1 MSCPGA
7 AEAAGAG
14 PTIPEDC
21 EFMPH
26 PQRIRVLY
34 DEAAIAARNAEMAA
48 EIAARSGPDLLV
60 VAVLKG
66 SFMFVADLIRAMH
79 RTGMSPQVE
88 FVHLSSYRAATI
100 SSGQV
105 EILRDVQSEVR
116 GREVLL
122 VDDILESG
130 RTLAF
135 AKDLLAARGA
145 ARVESCV
152 LLEKPGKRA
161 VSIQADYVGFEC
173 PDYFVVGYGMDVA
186 HSFRQ
191 LPYVGVI
198 ETADQAGLPG
208 I

>member
-1 MSCPGA
+1 M
-7 AEAAGAG
+7 ENR
-14 PTIPEDC
+14 
-21 EFMPH
+21 
-26 PQRIRVLY
+26 RIRMLY
-34 DEAAIAARNAEMAA
+34 DAATIAARNKALAD
-48 EIAARSGPDLLV
+48 EIKLADPQNLLV

-66 SFMFVADLIRAMH
+66 SFMFAADLIRALH
-79 RTGMSPQVE
+79 EVGIEPQME
-88 FVHLSSYRAATI
+88 FVHLSSYRAGTT

-116 GREVLL
+116 GRDVLL

-145 ARVESCV
+145 RRVMSVV

-161 VSIQADYVGFEC
+161 VQIKADFVGFRC

-186 HSFRQ
+186 HSYRQ
-191 LPYVGVI
+191 LPFVGVI
-198 ETADQAGLPG
+198 EAAGDTAQFDGM
-208 I
+208 

>member
-1 MSCPGA
+1 M
-7 AEAAGAG
+7 
-14 PTIPEDC
+14 PER
-21 EFMPH
+21 
-26 PQRIRVLY
+26 RIRVLY
-34 DEAAIAARNAEMAA
+34 DEAAIARRNEEMAEA
-48 EIAARSGPDLLV
+48 IAASNPKDLLV

-66 SFMFVADLIRAMH
+66 SFMFAADLIRAMH
-79 RTGMSPQVE
+79 RVGLAPQVE
-88 FVHLSSYRAATI
+88 FVHLSSYRAGTT

-116 GREVLL
+116 GRDVLL

-135 AKDLLAARGA
+135 AKDLMAARGA
-145 ARVESCV
+145 ANVWSAV

-161 VSIQADYVGFEC
+161 VNIQADYVGFEC

-186 HSFRQ
+186 HSYRQ
-191 LPYVGVI
+191 LPFVGVI
-198 ETADQAGLPG
+198 ETEDQAGLPG